1 MSLAIGAT
9 LGKIGSTLKSGVSS
23 SALALRQRDGLFQT
37 HVSSPVTMQ
46 LPVPRHLPPLD
57 TKFIP
62 AALWHRAYQRQ
73 VENDPRS
80 SSLHLALTRKDGTTF
95 RHQLR
100 ILPHEGRNI
109 ALNNTYVERTVKFLL
124 WMKGGSRLLV
134 AGEESIANMLSQT
147 YSQSGPRSFDREVVG
162 QGIFDE
168 PITAAACPRE
178 ELPPASEENVALGR
192 NLNGCRIGFDLGG
205 SDRKAAAL
213 IDGEVVFSEEIPW
226 DPYFQS
232 DPQYHLDGIRDT
244 LQRAAAHLP
253 RVDAI
258 GGSAAGDYINN
269 EIRIASLFRGITDQ
283 NIFKRDVR
291 PIFIKLQKEWG
302 GIPFVVIN
310 DGEVTALAGS
320 MSMGANAVLGISM
333 GTSLATGYCTP
344 GGRITPWINELAFA
358 PVDYRDDA
366 PRDEWSG
373 DAGCGVQYFSQQA
386 VARLAP
392 AAGFAFG
399 DMPFPEQ
406 LLNVQQAMKDD
417 HEGARKIY
425 QSIGIY
431 LGYTIAHYADFYNI
445 KNLMTLGRVTSGR
458 GGELILEKASKVI
471 QDEFPELTEQIT
483 MTTPDEQM
491 KRHGQAVAAASL
503 PICASE

>member
-1 MSLAIGAT
+1 
-9 LGKIGSTLKSGVSS
+9 
-23 SALALRQRDGLFQT
+23 
-37 HVSSPVTMQ
+37 MQ
-46 LPVPRHLPPLD
+46 LTSPMHQPPLD
-57 TKFIP
+57 IDFVP
-62 AALWHRAYQRQ
+62 AALWHRTYHRL

-80 SSLHLALTRKDGTTF
+80 SDLHLALTRKDGTTF
-95 RHQLR
+95 RHHLR
-100 ILPHEGRNI
+100 ILPHEGGNR
-109 ALNNTYVERTVKFLL
+109 ALNNRYVERSIKFLF

-134 AGEESIANMLSQT
+134 AGEESIVSLLAT
-147 YSQSGPRSFDREVVG
+147 IYSEGGARSFDREIVG
-162 QGIFDE
+162 QGIFGE
-168 PITAAACPRE
+168 PITVVACPQE
-178 ELPPASEENVALGR
+178 ELPPSSEENVTLGR

-213 IDGEVVFSEEIPW
+213 IDGKVVFSEEIPW

-232 DPQYHLDGIRDT
+232 DPDYHLNGIRDT

-253 RVDAI
+253 KVDAI

-269 EIRIASLFRGITDQ
+269 EVRIASLFRGITDQ
-283 NIFKRDVR
+283 GIFERDVR
-291 PIFIKLQKEWG
+291 PIFLKLKKEWG
-302 GIPFVVIN
+302 DIPFVVIN

-333 GTSLATGYCTP
+333 GTSLAAGYCTP

-366 PRDEWSG
+366 PQDEWSG

-392 AAGFAFG
+392 GAGFNFG

-406 LLNVQQAMKDD
+406 LLEVQKAMEKG
-417 HEGARKIY
+417 HKGARKIY

-431 LGYTIAHYADFYNI
+431 LGYTIAHYANFYHI
-445 KNLMTLGRVTSGR
+445 ENLLILGRVTSGQ
-458 GGELILEKASKVI
+458 GGELILDRASQVLR
-471 QDEFPELTEQIT
+471 DEFPHLTEQIT
-483 MTTPDEQM
+483 MKTPDEQM

-503 PICASE
+503 PACSTV

>member
-1 MSLAIGAT
+1 
-9 LGKIGSTLKSGVSS
+9 
-23 SALALRQRDGLFQT
+23 
-37 HVSSPVTMQ
+37 MQ
-46 LPVPRHLPPLD
+46 LTSPSHHPPLD
-57 TKFIP
+57 VDFVP
-62 AALWHRAYQRQ
+62 AALWHRTYDGL

-80 SSLHLALTRKDGTTF
+80 SDLYLALTRKDGTTF
-95 RHQLR
+95 RHHLR
-100 ILPHEGRNI
+100 ILPHEGRNR
-109 ALNNTYVERTVKFLL
+109 ALNNRYVERTIKFLF

-134 AGEESIANMLSQT
+134 AGEESIVSLLARL
-147 YSQSGPRSFDREVVG
+147 YLEDGARSFDREIVG
-162 QGIFDE
+162 QGIFGE
-168 PITAAACPRE
+168 PITVAACSQE
-178 ELPPASEENVALGR
+178 DLPPSSEENVTLGR

-205 SDRKAAAL
+205 SDRKAAAV
-213 IDGEVVFSEEIPW
+213 IDGKVVFSEEIPW

-232 DPQYHLDGIRDT
+232 DPEYHLNGIRDT

-269 EIRIASLFRGITDQ
+269 EVRIASLFRGITDQ
-283 NIFKRDVR
+283 GIFERDVR
-291 PIFIKLQKEWG
+291 PIFLKLQKEWG
-302 GIPFVVIN
+302 DIPFVVIN

-333 GTSLATGYCTP
+333 GTSLAAGYCTP

-358 PVDYRDDA
+358 PVDYRDEA

-373 DAGCGVQYFSQQA
+373 DTGCGVQYFSQQA

-392 AAGFAFG
+392 AAGFNFG

-406 LLNVQQAMKDD
+406 LLEVQKAMEKG

-431 LGYTIAHYADFYNI
+431 LGYTIAHYANFYQI
-445 KNLMTLGRVTSGR
+445 ENLLILGRVTSGH
-458 GGELILEKASKVI
+458 GGELILDKASEVLR
-471 QDEFPELTEQIT
+471 DEFPHLTEQIT

-503 PICASE
+503 PACPTV